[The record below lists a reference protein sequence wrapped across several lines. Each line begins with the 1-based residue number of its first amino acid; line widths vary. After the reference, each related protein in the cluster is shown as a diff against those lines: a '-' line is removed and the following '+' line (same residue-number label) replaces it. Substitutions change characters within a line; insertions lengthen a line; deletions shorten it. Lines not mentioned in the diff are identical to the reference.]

1 MKKRDYPIIDAHAH
15 IFPDKIAEKSRQF
28 VSEYYDLPMY
38 TKGTISEL
46 LAVRKRTSIAK
57 QLICSPACTASQTK
71 SINNFISDTCKTY
84 DGLIGYGTLHK
95 ENEDYVE
102 EISRIKEL
110 GLKGIKFHSDFQ
122 KFDIDDTAMLPI
134 YKEIARQKLPVLLH
148 MGDPKSTYSLPEK
161 LKNLLRQV
169 PDLVITAGH
178 MGGYTHWEEA
188 YQLPVLPNLY
198 FDCSSTLAFIKSDYM
213 LKMIDR
219 FGVSQFFFGTDFP
232 MWQPEEE
239 IERLEALELG
249 EEIEKAILHDNFEQF
264 LNLVE

>member
-46 LAVRKRTSIAK
+46 LAVRK
-57 QLICSPACTASQTK
+57 
-71 SINNFISDTCKTY
+71 
-84 DGLIGYGTLHK
+84 
-95 ENEDYVE
+95 
-102 EISRIKEL
+102 
-110 GLKGIKFHSDFQ
+110 
-122 KFDIDDTAMLPI
+122 
-134 YKEIARQKLPVLLH
+134 
-148 MGDPKSTYSLPEK
+148 STYSLPEK

-169 PDLVITAGH
+169 PDLVITAGY

-188 YQLPVLPNLY
+188 YLLPAVPNLY

-213 LKMIDR
+213 LRMIDR
-219 FGVSQFFFGTDFP
+219 FGVSQFFFGTDFS

-239 IERLEALELG
+239 IERLEDLRLG
-249 EEIEKAILHDNFEQF
+249 DEIEKAILHDNFERF
-264 LNLVE
+264 IGGLED